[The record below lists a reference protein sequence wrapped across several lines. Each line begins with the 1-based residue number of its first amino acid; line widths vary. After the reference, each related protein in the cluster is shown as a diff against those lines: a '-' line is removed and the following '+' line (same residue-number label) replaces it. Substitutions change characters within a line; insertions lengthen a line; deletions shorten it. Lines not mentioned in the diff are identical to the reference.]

1 MIQFATP
8 IWFWGFLC
16 FPFLVALYFHG
27 ERKRRLALARLV
39 AARLQPRLAGTTS
52 VAKRRVAFLLTML
65 AFALSILALARPQW
79 GFSWEERREMGRDVM
94 IAIDTSRSML
104 AADLQPSR
112 LKRAKLAAEDL
123 LGQIQGDRV
132 GIIAFAGSSFLQA
145 PLTADFA
152 ATRDTIAE
160 LDTEIIPRG
169 GTNLTEA
176 IKAADDAFGKGES
189 DNRALII
196 FTDGEELEDDAA
208 KAAAEHKSKFRI
220 FTVGL
225 GSPDGALIPVPNER
239 GGTQFVRDEKGEY
252 VKSKLDEKRL
262 REVADAGGGFYIH
275 LENGP
280 AEMRRIATEGLGK
293 MKETTTSESRF
304 SKKPTERYQWPLA
317 VAIACWVA
325 SMLIGER
332 RRAVA
337 RARTVSAAL
346 LLFCGAFPAT
356 AAEEE
361 KPQALF
367 AKADYAGAAKA
378 FEDQRAK
385 RRAPELDYNLGI
397 SAYKAGELDKAA
409 EALSGALG
417 NGNGDLQPKA
427 AFGLAN
433 VLARRG
439 VKQEKKED
447 KIADWKNA
455 IQHYEHT
462 LALEPGHG
470 DAAHNRDLLKKL
482 LDELEKQD
490 KSEQEKKEDEKKE
503 EKKDE
508 EKKDEQSKSG
518 DGKSDEQKEQE
529 KKEQEKKEQEKK
541 EEGKKDGEKKDEQ
554 QQNGEKKDGEQKHG
568 DQKEGQPKDGEKKDG
583 EEKDS
588 EKKNGDPKDGEQKEK
603 SDKPGE
609 KPAQAEQQKDGEKK
623 QGELKPANPQGGS
636 DEKKDQQAADAAEEM
651 AAAAEGRMTAKDAKQ
666 LLDSMRNT
674 ERRVRL
680 LDLRQE
686 LQNQAKPRP
695 EKNW

>member
-1 MIQFATP
+1 MIQFAAP
-8 IWFWGFLC
+8 IWFWAFLS
-16 FPFLVALYFHG
+16 FPFLAALYFHG

-52 VAKRRVAFLLTML
+52 VAKRRVAFLLTMM
-65 AFALSILALARPQW
+65 AFAFSILALARPQW

-123 LGQIQGDRV
+123 LAQIQGDRV
-132 GIIAFAGSSFLQA
+132 GVIAFAGSSFLQA
-145 PLTADFA
+145 PLTADFN

-176 IKAADDAFGKGES
+176 IKAADDAFGKRES

-317 VAIACWVA
+317 AAVACWIGA
-325 SMLIGER
+325 MLIGER
-332 RRAVA
+332 KRPVAATRAA
-337 RARTVSAAL
+337 SMAL
-346 LLFCGAFPAT
+346 LLFCGVFQAG
-356 AAEEE
+356 AAEDE

-482 LDELEKQD
+482 LDELDKQD
-490 KSEQEKKEDEKKE
+490 KSEQDKKEDEKKE
-503 EKKDE
+503 DKKDE
-508 EKKDEQSKSG
+508 EKKDQEKKDDQSKSG
-518 DGKSDEQKEQE
+518 DGKGDEQ
-529 KKEQEKKEQEKK
+529 KEQEKK

-554 QQNGEKKDGEQKHG
+554 QQENGEKKDGEQKSG
-568 DQKEGQPKDGEKKDG
+568 GQKDGEKKEGKDG
-583 EEKDS
+583 
-588 EKKNGDPKDGEQKEK
+588 EKKNGEQKADEQKDGENKEK

-609 KPAQAEQQKDGEKK
+609 KPAQAEPQKDGEKK

-636 DEKKDQQAADAAEEM
+636 DENKDQQAADAAEEM